1 MLHLGPSSCRQACAF
16 GSSRMYWQKPGRF
29 RDLKGSTEMS
39 LNMRGKFPAIRNE
52 EHLKLTIQSIQ
63 DTFLK
68 IEKGQDEIKES
79 INEIRKAQIENKE
92 FNKESTIHTNNL
104 LKRMFVVC
112 CVLFAVDVGLRV
124 FEEPIV
130 IIDRSSE

>member
-1 MLHLGPSSCRQACAF
+1 MLHLGPSSCKQACAF
-16 GSSRMYWQKPGRF
+16 GSRLYWQKPGRF
-29 RDLKGSTEMS
+29 RDLKGSIETS

-130 IIDRSSE
+130 IIDRSNE